1 MDVRELMDGDHAT
14 AEELHAQ
21 SARRA
26 YEVWQERGGGH
37 GQDLDDWLT
46 AEEEILRLED
56 ARREGRDQT

>member
-21 SARRA
+21 IARRA